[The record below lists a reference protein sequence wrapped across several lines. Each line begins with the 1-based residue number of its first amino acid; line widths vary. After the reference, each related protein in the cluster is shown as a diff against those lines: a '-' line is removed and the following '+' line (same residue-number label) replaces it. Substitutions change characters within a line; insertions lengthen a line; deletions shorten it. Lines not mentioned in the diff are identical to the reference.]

1 MTNLIIRWS
10 LAALSFS
17 LSVFGPILAAAAIRY
32 VRDKH
37 WIVLSNAEEINL
49 SQAVYRAIGYA
60 EEQAYKMSKLGNTMG
75 SQTKMELALGVLH
88 AAFPAADEDALRVR
102 IEGTLGDGRRAEPTA
117 KTEPPAQTSLPLT

>member
-37 WIVLSNAEEINL
+37 WLALTDAQETNLQHAIWRAISYADEQAFKAAKAGGTLS
-49 SQAVYRAIGYA
+49 SQA
-60 EEQAYKMSKLGNTMG
+60 KMD
-75 SQTKMELALGVLH
+75 LALEVVR
-88 AAFPAADEDALRVR
+88 AALPAIDEDAVRVR
-102 IEGTLGDGRRAEPTA
+102 IESSLGNGRRVERTVKPDAT
-117 KTEPPAQTSLPLT
+117 AQTSLPLT